1 LPNCKKKKKKKKKK
15 YLYTSTGVFCYAD
28 GIPSSRTRL
37 SLSQGKKDFVSLKTP
52 RDVSTRMKER
62 KDTRAVSFFFFF
74 SLKNKLKL
82 HLAPN
87 SIFLYDKCD
96 VIPNPPKTVG

>member
-1 LPNCKKKKKKKKKK
+1 
-15 YLYTSTGVFCYAD
+15 
-28 GIPSSRTRL
+28 
-37 SLSQGKKDFVSLKTP
+37 
-52 RDVSTRMKER
+52 MKER

-96 VIPNPPKTVG
+96 VIPNPPPKLLDRMLHTGSSYIFWIIFRDVMAFERPCCLSNPPFFDYLTFIKM